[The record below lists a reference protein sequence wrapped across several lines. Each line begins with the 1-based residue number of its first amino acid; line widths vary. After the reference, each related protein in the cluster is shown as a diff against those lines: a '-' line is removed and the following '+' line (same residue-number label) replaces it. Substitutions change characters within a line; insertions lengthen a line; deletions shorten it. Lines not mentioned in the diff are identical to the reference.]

1 MDDVIWNRTHHVE
14 HWTLSLC
21 TLWLYMS
28 LQYCELIIS
37 PVLFHAAGEYMYK
50 QLKINVSL
58 IQKHVP
64 WCQSLDELLLNSCES
79 DHVMRLCTG
88 ELSPLAMGCYA
99 NRFNERCNDD
109 VGESTLPL
117 IRRPHKRCPH
127 TLNLEYRFSSRG
139 MRASSQLIVMRVG
152 KAVLCFK
159 DVCNCSKCV
168 FVCEEGEHCS
178 VHTQCEWVFAAEKS
192 SGLQDLITL
201 HRAILQIYH
210 MGFLCLALESIQV
223 VEH

>member
-1 MDDVIWNRTHHVE
+1 MFHSSRNTCRGVTASMNCC
-14 HWTLSLC
+14 WT
-21 TLWLYMS
+21 
-28 LQYCELIIS
+28 
-37 PVLFHAAGEYMYK
+37 A
-50 QLKINVSL
+50 VSL
-58 IQKHVP
+58 IMWWGSAQGSYHHWLWV
-64 WCQSLDELLLNSCES
+64 
-79 DHVMRLCTG
+79 VMLIDLMSVAMMRWG
-88 ELSPLAMGCYA
+88 RAPYLS
-99 NRFNERCNDD
+99 
-109 VGESTLPL
+109 L